1 MVLKSAQRKAAVV
14 TASILASIVVFVVV
28 VEVLKRNAGVAGNF
42 GGDSGLV
49 RIVFY
54 AVSIAMVF
62 VANVVNGFMLRGE
75 KSADIGRIAAKL
87 STVNIIV
94 AGLSETPLILGFV
107 LFLGWGYAT
116 DFYILGFV
124 SFYLMLRHF
133 PFYGQW
139 EKYARERMGNK
150 WPSGRVSG

>member
-1 MVLKSAQRKAAVV
+1 LILKNAQRRAAVV
-14 TASILASIVVFVVV
+14 TASILASIVVFLVV
-28 VEVLKRNAGVAGNF
+28 VEVLKRNDGVAGSF

-49 RIVFY
+49 RIIFY
-54 AVSIAMVF
+54 AISISMVF
-62 VANVVNGFMLRGE
+62 VANLVNGFMLRGE
-75 KSADIGRIAAKL
+75 RSDDIVRIAARL
-87 STVNIIV
+87 STVSIVV

-107 LFLGWGYAT
+107 LFVGWGYAT

-150 WPSGRVSG
+150 WPAGPVSG